1 MYTPKTMSGNIVA
14 EWLRSLHLG
23 QYAESF
29 IDNGYDDLEIC
40 KQVGDPDLDAIGVFN
55 QVHRNRLLQSVR
67 TLREEG
73 AASVYFTLEESAG
86 VHDECFCD
94 NVSARSSRTSSG
106 RSEKD
111 TQRVNASPGASSS
124 TESNQEV
131 AKYLD
136 EYEEGKAELVKIPRL
151 QLKVLLREKLSQ
163 DGIRLSSQPY
173 STQEGERGYLEG
185 LASRYADLFST
196 HYVDVLGHLEDL
208 RRIEWAE
215 MSPKDRKVTT
225 PSTPPTNYSPTTG
238 RGTPVSAP
246 LTTSLSQ
253 PIYVPGKY
261 SPSSCLSDKE
271 EDEIY
276 GFGYGVFAA
285 HIARQQQQRILGQ
298 QHNQHV
304 ASHQQQHN
312 YQTCLSPR
320 SAYFYEFPPND
331 QNYTN
336 TNKKRTT
343 FSRFLRGLKTSHRKE
358 KHGGSSPRHGR
369 AAATA
374 RGVPQRVDTPDSVLQ
389 SGLGLTD
396 LGQHAVLRSM
406 VDPRDYDRLRNLQLN
421 GGTPNTFEE
430 TIYKLKLQ
438 EAMKKREKFTKEHEE
453 ILRDIKQG
461 LLQLGK
467 EGIRGPLSGDDTYMY
482 DEDVRMLAPM
492 SHYADPL
499 NRPAHWYDEPPY
511 ESDPEDFLMGCNE
524 GSSATIQNGRVCFT
538 LNTRQDTRG
547 EGVISLRSAGD
558 ISLPRDSQ
566 AVGGIAPRRGL
577 ILPSQA
583 GYPPAIIPLRSCR
596 DVESGDYAGSD
607 VQSVGSRLSTLS
619 VDTSKS
625 DHHDLG
631 QIVSP
636 QFYTQ
641 LEGKIRHFR
650 KISGYCR
657 SEDGMSPN
665 QSSDYEDQEDFSN
678 CSQQIATVHVSS
690 DGRSAGVSGLV
701 GKVRGLREDVQRKI
715 SKLKNDASEQQ
726 RVPEQ
731 QFQCSASSVE
741 SLPSGSGSS
750 TQALVRA
757 GSNHSSISTE
767 EPEPSPTD
775 QIVGRARA
783 LVDQTPSPYDTE
795 VLKFKAGDIIDIVSM
810 NPSGQWRGICKG
822 KKGTFKFINVELLS
836 ERAVKSKRDIK
847 WHRNIKG
854 KPISVEDLLKKIGLH
869 DYISVFILNGYEDL
883 ELFKELEPSDL
894 DYLGIVNT
902 DHRAKLLTAVQ
913 LLHELDSGSEGD
925 VAGSSSECDEHR
937 ALTRDIGNNSPFGR
951 RQFLRD
957 SGCYDAPVKSKRQ
970 IPQHISPQGES
981 DTSDST
987 GFSDNKNNL
996 DSVVEQ
1002 CNNEILARVKQAQK
1016 NLINLK
1022 EELSYQPNIPNST
1035 SIELQLLQQKKPKD
1049 SYVSVHGQTSLIDPC
1064 GKTAAG
1070 GRQTGVGAA
1079 RKNFEDSEDA
1089 TKLPSDKYVQSGTGN
1104 SDVGLESNISNILG
1118 RSCLSEKSS
1127 DSGVSSSSLSSSNT
1141 KETPRAVLTINDN
1154 ATAHF
1159 KKT

>member
-913 LLHELDSGSEGD
+913 LLHELD
-925 VAGSSSECDEHR
+925 C
-937 ALTRDIGNNSPFGR
+937 
-951 RQFLRD
+951 
-957 SGCYDAPVKSKRQ
+957 
-970 IPQHISPQGES
+970 
-981 DTSDST
+981 
-987 GFSDNKNNL
+987 FSDNKNNL

-1049 SYVSVHGQTSLIDPC
+1049 SY
-1064 GKTAAG
+1064 AE
-1070 GRQTGVGAA
+1070 R
-1079 RKNFEDSEDA
+1079 
-1089 TKLPSDKYVQSGTGN
+1089 
-1104 SDVGLESNISNILG
+1104 
-1118 RSCLSEKSS
+1118 
-1127 DSGVSSSSLSSSNT
+1127 
-1141 KETPRAVLTINDN
+1141 
-1154 ATAHF
+1154 ATA
-1159 KKT
+1159 T